1 MKYFPLVWAGLWRK
15 RARTILTLLSVAA
28 AFLLFGILHGVTAT
42 FDDIIAQIGEER
54 LRTTSR
60 VNLLEPLPLA
70 QLPQIESVP
79 GVKNVAYYSIF
90 FGYYREPENGIDIG
104 AISVERF
111 FKAFPE
117 VVVPE
122 EQRAAMLRTRTG
134 ALVGKDLAEEHGWKI
149 GDRVPLRSRRDTRKD
164 GLEDW
169 TFEIVGLYEF
179 EDDAFPAEEFWIHHE
194 YFDEARTFGNGT
206 VNFYFEVIDDPNRAA
221 AISEAIDGLFVNS
234 SDQTQTMS
242 EKEWVRTQ
250 INQVGDIEFFV
261 NAIIG
266 AVLSTLLFLTGII
279 MWQSIRERIPELAVL
294 KTYGFRDGTL
304 ITLVC
309 IESLILCGAAAVV
322 GLGLAATVLPSIFKT
337 LGAPALPTP
346 LTIIVTGFVAA
357 VMLAFVSAATPVW
370 LVRRL
375 NVVDALA
382 GR

>member
-1 MKYFPLVWAGLWRK
+1 MKYLPLVWAGLWRK
-15 RARTILTLLSVAA
+15 RTRTILTLLSVAA

-54 LRTTSR
+54 LRTMSR

-70 QLPQIESVP
+70 YLPQIESVR

-90 FGYYREPENGIDIG
+90 FGYYQDPKNDIGIG
-104 AISVERF
+104 AISAERF
-111 FKAFPE
+111 FTAFPE
-117 VVVPE
+117 LVISE
-122 EQRAAMLRTRTG
+122 DQRAAMLRTRTG
-134 ALVGKDLAEEHGWKI
+134 AIIGKDLAEEHGWKI
-149 GDRVPLRSRRDTRKD
+149 GDRVPLRSQRDTRKD
-164 GLEDW
+164 GLDDW
-169 TFEIVGLYEF
+169 TFEIVGIYQF
-179 EDDAFPAEEFWIHHE
+179 EDDVFPADEFWINHE

-206 VNFYFEVIDDPNRAA
+206 VNFYFEVIDDPNQAA
-221 AISEAIDGLFVNS
+221 NVSEAIDALFVNS
-234 SDQTQTMS
+234 SGQTQTMS

-250 INQVGDIEFFV
+250 INQIGDIEFFV

-279 MWQSIRERIPELAVL
+279 MWQSVRERIPELAVL
-294 KTYGFRDGTL
+294 KTYGFRDSTL
-304 ITLVC
+304 IGIVC
-309 IESLILCGAAAVV
+309 VEALFLCGVASVV
-322 GLGLAATVLPSIFKT
+322 GLGLAGTVLPSIFKS

-346 LTIIVTGFVAA
+346 LTIIVTGFAAA
-357 VMLAFVSAATPVW
+357 VVLALVSAATPVW